1 MLSCA
6 EAGIPIVQNSLN
18 KSPPHDRLTNATTP
32 GAAVAILETHNPDIV
47 DPVRGLARIVQVS
60 PKITIIDLTIRGLS
74 PGTYTATVRAAGDIS
89 RGAASTGGVWED
101 ARGQLGII
109 EVGPTGAGG
118 ILVDKPIEVWE
129 LIGRSVV
136 VSKLEEGFTTND
148 PDTVVGVVARS
159 AGVWENEKTVRES
172 LVDTWLMLLIR
183 IIVGMLLLRE
193 NYLG

>member
-1 MLSCA
+1 M
-6 EAGIPIVQNSLN
+6 
-18 KSPPHDRLTNATTP
+18 
-32 GAAVAILETHNPDIV
+32 
-47 DPVRGLARIVQVS
+47 VQVS

-101 ARGQLGII
+101 ARGQLGTI

-118 ILVDKPIEVWE
+118 MLVDKLIEVWE

-136 VSKLEEGFTTND
+136 VSKREEEFATND

-159 AGVWENEKTVRES
+159 AGVWENEKTVRGS
-172 LVDTWLMLLIR
+172 LVEAWLMLLIR
-183 IIVGMLLLRE
+183 IIVGMLLLRK
-193 NYLG
+193 NYLGRKKGACWPRNDLI